1 MIVLLATLLAF
12 TWHTVTFF
20 LLHIPPSSSR
30 QAVWN
35 VARSSVPLCRAETQW
50 LNLCSAVPNAPV
62 GKTLLTNTLFHWA
75 MLSWCD
81 PHPPPSIIIP
91 PTPQSHPLQVISP
104 GSLQAW
110 GLRPKPAGT
119 TGQFTSPGRPSTST
133 TSSPPSK
140 ATSVW
145 CARAPWVTLHLT
157 FFILFYFIQFFL
169 DCIIK
174 ENCTYIWIVIL
185 RRWGFWWKKLRFPL
199 QAHVVTPG
207 LSFSF
212 KRELYAQQAMG
223 KLKKIREKKIW
234 FEKLLII
241 IRFHP
246 FSRLSWK
253 QWAGLHTARVVRPR
267 SEINLNLYVL
277 YIHTL

>member
-1 MIVLLATLLAF
+1 MICIARYFIGIHLTYCY
-12 TWHTVTFF
+12 FF

-185 RRWGFWWKKLRFPL
+185 RGGDSDERNLGFLCRRMLSHQVYNFHVKGNYMLNRQWG
-199 QAHVVTPG
+199 
-207 LSFSF
+207 
-212 KRELYAQQAMG
+212 
-223 KLKKIREKKIW
+223 
-234 FEKLLII
+234 
-241 IRFHP
+241 
-246 FSRLSWK
+246 
-253 QWAGLHTARVVRPR
+253 
-267 SEINLNLYVL
+267 N
-277 YIHTL
+277 